1 MIVTR
6 HLLAA
11 GLSGKSVVHGRVASH
26 RPESV
31 FPPDPLAPMRVCM
44 PRSIKS
50 RTQRLPSGGPQ
61 VSCIMCVLHPAP
73 MRAECGHGWPGPQF
87 NPSSHPR
94 LLPILCGGSFVRRIA
109 ALTLLVAEIPWREPL
124 QGQRGG
130 GLNTS
135 FPAFH
140 SFIPFGHVN
149 LYRDGAEVSG
159 KVFQRIICS
168 RLGARLVCACS
179 VAVPNIRPS
188 QLWERHTALPA
199 EARRG

>member
-50 RTQRLPSGGPQ
+50 RTQSLSSGGPQ

-73 MRAECGHGWPGPQF
+73 MGAECGHGSPGPQL

-130 GLNTS
+130 PQHIFPGISLIHSLWPCKSLSRRRRSLGKS
-135 FPAFH
+135 FSADH
-140 SFIPFGHVN
+140 
-149 LYRDGAEVSG
+149 L
-159 KVFQRIICS
+159 
-168 RLGARLVCACS
+168 
-179 VAVPNIRPS
+179 
-188 QLWERHTALPA
+188 
-199 EARRG
+199 